1 MQIYLFVLIQAA
13 QYDFMYGV
21 QYAWNLVVFNLVMTY
36 SLTTPVIVPFGELY
50 MLAPEPFEYTH
61 TKCKGPC
68 IWIILA

>member
-50 MLAPEPFEYTH
+50 LLAPEPEAETMYYS
-61 TKCKGPC
+61 
-68 IWIILA
+68 IIPSIKSPI